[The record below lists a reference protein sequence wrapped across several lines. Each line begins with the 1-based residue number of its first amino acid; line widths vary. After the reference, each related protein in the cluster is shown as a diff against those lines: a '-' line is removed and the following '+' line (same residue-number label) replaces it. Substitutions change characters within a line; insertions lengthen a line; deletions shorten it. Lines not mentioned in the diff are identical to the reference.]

1 MQNEKKPSDASRS
14 AEDRLAEFIKQM
26 ARIEYDPLEYDP
38 VCHCGTPLSSHSA
51 YDNHSFTE
59 MDTHESMAARIAA
72 LEAERDALK
81 KNDKNDNLTA
91 LRNALRKVIVAVGG
105 VAEDG
110 VSDEFLVLAPGEVES
125 KIASLK
131 AERDALAARGYED
144 AKSIIW
150 SVMMF
155 WTGNEGHH
163 VLRLVENGIWSAD
176 KAAEVLR
183 VLLHGTPV
191 ELPDV
196 VADAVYCGDVD
207 ALAARDERM
216 KREGALEALRGL
228 PPRHERRFG
237 SLEYIRGYDAY
248 REFVDAALAA
258 IAALEKGKSRG

>member
-1 MQNEKKPSDASRS
+1 MSKPTIPPGPYDLS
-14 AEDRLAEFIKQM
+14 ARMSAPRRGQPAVVPVVCYERERNRAVVAEQ
-26 ARIEYDPLEYDP
+26 
-38 VCHCGTPLSSHSA
+38 
-51 YDNHSFTE
+51 
-59 MDTHESMAARIAA
+59 RIAE
-72 LEAERDALK
+72 LEAERD
-81 KNDKNDNLTA
+81 
-91 LRNALRKVIVAVGG
+91 V
-105 VAEDG
+105 
-110 VSDEFLVLAPGEVES
+110 
-125 KIASLK
+125 
-131 AERDALAARGYED
+131 LAARGYED

-155 WTGNEGHH
+155 WIGNKGHH

-216 KREGALEALRGL
+216 KREGALEALREL

-237 SLEYIRGYDAY
+237 SLEYIRGWDAY
-248 REFVDAALAA
+248 REFVDAA
-258 IAALEKGKSRG
+258 IAALEEEKNKP